1 MTDSPANAVTVPG
14 FPEGLLREIDEF
26 VNMSAHNY
34 RFNSRCDT
42 FMNLGGIVLSISIV
56 AAGVYGRADVA
67 TILGALVTAIIT
79 AQRAFPFNQRWQ
91 FYRTL
96 LSQAQNLATR
106 TKNGALTPDQAL
118 AILSSLR
125 LDFAQQIPRGAVST
139 DPKPESDEAGSKK
152 PPV

>member
-1 MTDSPANAVTVPG
+1 MPDSPASALSVPG

-79 AQRAFPFNQRWQ
+79 AQRASRLI
-91 FYRTL
+91 RGGRSTGHCI
-96 LSQAQNLATR
+96 LAR
-106 TKNGALTPDQAL
+106 EAKG
-118 AILSSLR
+118 I
-125 LDFAQQIPRGAVST
+125 AVS
-139 DPKPESDEAGSKK
+139 D
-152 PPV
+152 